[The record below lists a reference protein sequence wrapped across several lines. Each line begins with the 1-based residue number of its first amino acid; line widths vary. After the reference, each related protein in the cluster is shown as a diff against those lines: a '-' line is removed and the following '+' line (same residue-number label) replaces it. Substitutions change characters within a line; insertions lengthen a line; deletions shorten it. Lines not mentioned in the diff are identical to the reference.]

1 VLCFLVSVIK
11 QAFVQPSTVARNV
24 TLLPFA
30 ADRRAAV
37 RRAAAA
43 PAVQQIKPSIDRPAG
58 RTAAN
63 PPHSAAAIYSWD

>member
-11 QAFVQPSTVARNV
+11 QAFVQPSTVTRNV

-30 ADRRAAV
+30 AD

-63 PPHSAAAIYSWD
+63 PPHAAAAIYSWD

>member
-1 VLCFLVSVIK
+1 
-11 QAFVQPSTVARNV
+11 
-24 TLLPFA
+24 LLLT
-30 ADRRAAV
+30 AV

-63 PPHSAAAIYSWD
+63 PPHAAAAIYSWD

>member
-1 VLCFLVSVIK
+1 VLFFLVSVIK
-11 QAFVQPSTVARNV
+11 QAFVQPSTVTRNV

-30 ADRRAAV
+30 AD

-43 PAVQQIKPSIDRPAG
+43 PAVQQIKPSIG

-63 PPHSAAAIYSWD
+63 PPHAAAAIYSWD